1 MNNISIH
8 KETDNTN
15 VKVNNTLQFDNDN
28 INVSR
33 MDTHINRSTSTGKPK
48 LVPMDDIGLMA
59 NPRKNSDRSNGSNGS
74 NMNEKLQTNTYDYNF
89 NDNDKDKPPNDND
102 FNDFNDINEGD
113 NERHSSGSTSAS
125 SVENFREPER
135 EKTYEEIQQE
145 KHELLFKLSRLE
157 KSGYNSSRRY
167 TMASPLEDIQYEY
180 TKVKRQRDIDKSIKF
195 QRKMLMAF
203 ASGVEFLNGRFDP
216 LDVKLDG
223 WSESCMENI
232 SDYDEVFEELHDKYA
247 DKVQMAPELKLLMM
261 VGGSAFMFHMTNT
274 LFKSSMPGMGDI
286 LKNNPEIMR
295 NISQAAMNSMGENL
309 GDDRGD
315 IMNMMR
321 SGINMKADKMASR
334 QRQQQQQP
342 QNMSGPRGVDDILGK
357 LSSSVQLGSDTEG
370 EMDERNVSLGTR
382 RKRRGKKSDNAINI
396 SLS

>member
-8 KETDNTN
+8 KENEGTN
-15 VKVNNTLQFDNDN
+15 VKINNTLKFDDN
-28 INVSR
+28 NIKVSR
-33 MDTHINRSTSTGKPK
+33 MDPGIGRTSSTGKPK
-48 LVPMDDIGLMA
+48 LVPMDDIALMA
-59 NPRKNSDRSNGSNGS
+59 NPRKSSDRSDDSGIS
-74 NMNEKLQTNTYDYNF
+74 EKLQTNTYDYNF
-89 NDNDKDKPPNDND
+89 TDNNVNNIDTDNGLDQFNNDDADDD
-102 FNDFNDINEGD
+102 
-113 NERHSSGSTSAS
+113 RRSSGGS
-125 SVENFREPER
+125 SNSSIDSFREPRR

-145 KHELLFKLSRLE
+145 KHEILFKLSRLE

-167 TMASPLEDIQYEY
+167 TMASPLEDIQYEF
-180 TKVKRQRDIDKSIKF
+180 TKIKRQRDVDKSIKF

-203 ASGVEFLNGRFDP
+203 ASGVEFLNGKFDP

-232 SDYDEVFEELHDKYA
+232 ADYDEVFEELHDKYA

-261 VGGSAFMFHMTNT
+261 MGGSAFMFHMTNT

-309 GDDRGD
+309 GEDREN

-321 SGINMKADKMASR
+321 SGVNMKADRMASR
-334 QRQQQQQP
+334 QNQQP
-342 QNMSGPRGVDDILGK
+342 QDMSGPRGVDDILGQIN
-357 LSSSVQLGSDTEG
+357 SVQLGSDTEG
-370 EMDERNVSLGTR
+370 EVDERNVTLGTR
-382 RKRRGKKSDNAINI
+382 RKKRGKKSNAINI
-396 SLS
+396 NLG

>member
-8 KETDNTN
+8 KENDNTN
-15 VKVNNTLQFDNDN
+15 VKLNNTLQFDNDTN
-28 INVSR
+28 ISVKR
-33 MDTHINRSTSTGKPK
+33 MDTNLNRTSSSGKPR

-59 NPRKNSDRSNGSNGS
+59 NPRKSSDRSEESETS
-74 NMNEKLQTNTYDYNF
+74 EKLHTNTYDYNF
-89 NDNDKDKPPNDND
+89 SDGNNNDNGNDSSNMNTFEMD
-102 FNDFNDINEGD
+102 DAD
-113 NERHSSGSTSAS
+113 NERNSSNGSMS
-125 SVENFREPER
+125 SVESFHEPRR

-180 TKVKRQRDIDKSIKF
+180 SKVKRQRDVDKSVKF

-216 LDVKLDG
+216 LDLKLDG

-309 GDDRGD
+309 GEDRDD

-321 SGINMKADKMASR
+321 SGINMKADRMSARQSR
-334 QRQQQQQP
+334 QSQQSQ
-342 QNMSGPRGVDDILGK
+342 QNMSGPRGVDDILGQ
-357 LSSSVQLGSDTEG
+357 LNSAQLGSDTEG
-370 EMDERNVSLGTR
+370 ELDERSVSLGTR
-382 RKRRGKKSDNAINI
+382 RKKRGKKSNNAINI
-396 SLS
+396 SLN

>member
-1 MNNISIH
+1 MNNINIH
-8 KETDNTN
+8 KENENTN
-15 VKVNNTLQFDNDN
+15 VKLNNMLNFGTDSN
-28 INVSR
+28 INVNR
-33 MDTHINRSTSTGKPK
+33 MDSNINTTNSSGKPK
-48 LVPMDDIGLMA
+48 LVPMDDIELMA
-59 NPRKNSDRSNGSNGS
+59 NPRKSSDRSDRSDGSNVS
-74 NMNEKLQTNTYDYNF
+74 DKLETNTYDYNF
-89 NDNDKDKPPNDND
+89 SDQTDDNNNNNMNN
-102 FNDFNDINEGD
+102 FNSSMGDGD
-113 NERHSSGSTSAS
+113 NERAS
-125 SVENFREPER
+125 SNGSSVSSVNSFHEPRR

-180 TKVKRQRDIDKSIKF
+180 SKVHRQRDVDKSVKF
-195 QRKMLMAF
+195 QRKMLMAM
-203 ASGVEFLNGRFDP
+203 ASGVEFLNSRFDP
-216 LDVKLDG
+216 LDIKLDG

-309 GDDRGD
+309 GEDRED

-321 SGINMKADKMASR
+321 SGINMKADKMSAR
-334 QRQQQQQP
+334 QQP
-342 QNMSGPRGVDDILGK
+342 QNMSGPRGVDDILHK
-357 LSSSVQLGSDTEG
+357 LSSAQLGSDTEG
-370 EMDERNVSLGTR
+370 ELDERSVSLGTR
-382 RKRRGKKSDNAINI
+382 RKKRGKKSNNAINI

>member
-8 KETDNTN
+8 KENDNTN
-15 VKVNNTLQFDNDN
+15 VKLNNTLQFDNDTN
-28 INVSR
+28 ISVKR
-33 MDTHINRSTSTGKPK
+33 MDTNLNRTNSSGKPR

-59 NPRKNSDRSNGSNGS
+59 NPRKSSDRSDDSDTS
-74 NMNEKLQTNTYDYNF
+74 EKLHTNTYDYNF
-89 NDNDKDKPPNDND
+89 SDGNNNDNDNDSNNMNTFEMD
-102 FNDFNDINEGD
+102 DAD
-113 NERHSSGSTSAS
+113 NERNSSNGSMS
-125 SVENFREPER
+125 SVESFHEPRR

-180 TKVKRQRDIDKSIKF
+180 SKVKRQRDVDKSIKF

-216 LDVKLDG
+216 LDLKLDG

-309 GDDRGD
+309 GEDRDD

-321 SGINMKADKMASR
+321 SGINMKADRMSAR
-334 QRQQQQQP
+334 QSQQSQ
-342 QNMSGPRGVDDILGK
+342 QNMSGPRGVDDILGQ
-357 LSSSVQLGSDTEG
+357 LNSAQLGSDTEG
-370 EMDERNVSLGTR
+370 ELDERSVSLGTR
-382 RKRRGKKSDNAINI
+382 RKKRGKKSNNAINI
-396 SLS
+396 SLN

>member
-8 KETDNTN
+8 KENDSTN
-15 VKVNNTLQFDNDN
+15 VKLNNTLQFDNDSN
-28 INVSR
+28 INVNR
-33 MDTHINRSTSTGKPK
+33 MDSNLNRTNSSGKPK
-48 LVPMDDIGLMA
+48 LVPMDDIALMA
-59 NPRKNSDRSNGSNGS
+59 NPRKSSDRSNDSHTS
-74 NMNEKLQTNTYDYNF
+74 DKLDTNTYDYNF
-89 NDNDKDKPPNDND
+89 SDSNDNIDDDDNVFEMNDA
-102 FNDFNDINEGD
+102 D
-113 NERHSSGSTSAS
+113 NERNSSNGSSISSADS
-125 SVENFREPER
+125 FHEPRR

-180 TKVKRQRDIDKSIKF
+180 NKVKRQRDVDKSIKF

-203 ASGVEFLNGRFDP
+203 ASGVEFLNSRFDP
-216 LDVKLDG
+216 LDLKLDG

-309 GDDRGD
+309 GEDRDD

-321 SGINMKADKMASR
+321 SGINMKADRMSAR
-334 QRQQQQQP
+334 QPQQQ
-342 QNMSGPRGVDDILGK
+342 QNMSGPRGVDDILGQ
-357 LSSSVQLGSDTEG
+357 LNSAQLGSDTEG
-370 EMDERNVSLGTR
+370 ELDERSVSLGTR
-382 RKRRGKKSDNAINI
+382 RKKRGKKSSNAINI
-396 SLS
+396 SLN